1 MSALTLLAAPL
12 VVAGVFLLSGVAKL
26 GDVSDGVRG
35 LRELEVPD
43 ILVRDWVARAHPI
56 AEILIAI
63 GLVVLATPWRVIAA
77 LAAVGL
83 MAAYTVLVIA
93 AVRRAR
99 EVQCN
104 CFGRR
109 SEVINRRTAV
119 RNLALLALALLAL
132 IDCREPSAPILRV
145 FSGLDPL
152 VWSAIIAVTS
162 GVAWLIG
169 RGYAAAPA
177 PIVAPTQ
184 PGRFDRSADR
194 DRDGA
199 VGGGVGGD
207 VGGDYDENERAPIPD
222 QTLTKADGS
231 TTTLTELVAH
241 RAAVLLFLEP
251 TCGSCARLLEEMP
264 GWRAMMPEITIAA
277 VRVRFAADE
286 VFGHG
291 HGQTDEAA
299 FAPGVE
305 PFPTSPGGY
314 WTDSGVI
321 AAFGV
326 NGFTPWGV
334 LLGADGLIAG
344 GPEVGYPRVR
354 AFLVE
359 VLTHLAGLA

>member
-1 MSALTLLAAPL
+1 VSALTLLAAPL

-35 LRELEVPD
+35 LRELQVPD
-43 ILVRDWVARAHPI
+43 VLVRDWVARAHPI
-56 AEILIAI
+56 AEIVIAL
-63 GLVVLATPWRVIAA
+63 GLLVLPTPWRAVAA
-77 LAAVGL
+77 VAAVGL

-152 VWSAIIAVTS
+152 VWSAIIAVTA

-169 RGYAAAPA
+169 RGYAATPA

-184 PGRFDRSADR
+184 PVRFERDVDGDVDR
-194 DRDGA
+194 DVDHDFDDDARL
-199 VGGGVGGD
+199 
-207 VGGDYDENERAPIPD
+207 PIPD
-222 QTLTKADGS
+222 RTLTKADGT

-286 VFGHG
+286 GFGHGHG

-299 FAPGVE
+299 FAPGAE
-305 PFPTSPGGY
+305 PFPTRPGGY

-321 AAFGV
+321 SAFGV
-326 NGFTPWGV
+326 TGFTPWGV

>member
-35 LRELEVPD
+35 LREMEVPD
-43 ILVRDWVARAHPI
+43 VLVRDWVARAHPI
-56 AEILIAI
+56 AEIVIAL
-63 GLVVLATPWRVIAA
+63 GLLVLPTPWRVVAA
-77 LAAVGL
+77 VAAVGL

-99 EVQCN
+99 DVQCN

-109 SEVINRRTAV
+109 SEVINGRTAA
-119 RNLALLALALLAL
+119 RNLALLALAIVALL
-132 IDCREPSAPILRV
+132 DCLAPAAPITRM

-152 VWSAIIAVTS
+152 VWSAVLVVTA

-169 RGYAAAPA
+169 TGYAAAPA
-177 PIVAPTQ
+177 PSLP
-184 PGRFDRSADR
+184 SASSFTSATDHS
-194 DRDGA
+194 DGDDD
-199 VGGGVGGD
+199 GD
-207 VGGDYDENERAPIPD
+207 GDEEVDRAPIPE
-222 QTLTKADGS
+222 QALTRADG
-231 TTTLTELVAH
+231 TTITLTELVAK

-251 TCGSCARLLEEMP
+251 TCGSCARLLEELP
-264 GWRAMMPEITIAA
+264 GWRSMMSEISIVA
-277 VRVRFAADE
+277 VRVRHDQALHA
-286 VFGHG
+286 GHG
-291 HGQTDEAA
+291 HGRLDPAEYAV
-299 FAPGVE
+299 GVE
-305 PFPTSPGGY
+305 PFPSSPGGY
-314 WTDSGVI
+314 WAEGSIVAD
-321 AAFGV
+321 FEV